1 MKISECVIAWTPMD
15 ERYPAGMR
23 GKLRLFSATAGQD
36 EMTPFPCRAGRF
48 DARAQDPRR
57 EAREAYVMMVAL
69 MATQRDGLDVASVH
83 QLLLQI
89 EEYRSGC
96 APELLSEAAC
106 P

>member
-23 GKLRLFSATAGQD
+23 GKLRVYPASAGEAD
-36 EMTPFPCRAGRF
+36 LAPFACKAGRF

-57 EAREAYVMMVAL
+57 EVREAYVMMIAL

-83 QLLLQI
+83 QLMLQV

-96 APELLSEAAC
+96 APELLSEAA
-106 P
+106 

>member
-1 MKISECVIAWTPMD
+1 MKISDVTVAWTPD
-15 ERYPAGMR
+15 RPEYPPGFR
-23 GKLRLFSATAGQD
+23 GKLRFLPMGTGEADIALFA
-36 EMTPFPCRAGRF
+36 CKAGRF

-57 EAREAYVMMVAL
+57 ETREAYVMMIAL
-69 MATQRDGLDVASVH
+69 MMTQRDGLDVASVH
-83 QLLLQI
+83 KLLLQI